1 MNITEIDDALSA
13 ALMALSAAQATLR
26 KGAST
31 RDLDVLRKLDNEPRA
46 SDAYDPAKRAL
57 GILDDAERRIERLEA
72 QRDLDAQHERRKTA
86 PREASQ

>member
-31 RDLDVLRKLDNEPRA
+31 RDLDVLRKADLDPPRA
-46 SDAYDPAKRAL
+46 SDTYDPAKRAL
-57 GILDDAERRIERLEA
+57 GVLADAERRITALESAAVAEAAERARQAAKREA
-72 QRDLDAQHERRKTA
+72 Q
-86 PREASQ
+86 

>member
-31 RDLDVLRKLDNEPRA
+31 RDLDVLRKADLDPPRA
-46 SDAYDPAKRAL
+46 SDAVTKAL
-57 GILDDAERRIERLEA
+57 DTLADAEQRLERLEA
-72 QRDLDAQHERRKTA
+72 ARDIDAQMPRKTWRA
-86 PREASQ
+86 TQ